1 MAEWGIII
9 GLHNLQSNFASNIL
23 LDDYVRKN
31 TGALAS
37 ITEIGKLRFKDV
49 KWSDQNNIINAT
61 AGTETQ
67 FSPDPNAHSMLCIIL
82 SPRLS
87 QIKIPGDKKERN

>member
-1 MAEWGIII
+1 M
-9 GLHNLQSNFASNIL
+9 
-23 LDDYVRKN
+23 RKN

-37 ITEIGKLRFKDV
+37 ITEIGKLRLKDV

-87 QIKIPGDKKERN
+87 QIKIPGDKKERNRAGCLTAVHLLHTEDLFISGPKLH